1 MPDPALDDVRRAF
14 AEAVRERLMRR
25 DPVPVPGLGTF
36 VPRHEPSRV
45 VAGAGGRRTLHPPA
59 DRVEFEPE
67 PLSSP
72 A

>member
-1 MPDPALDDVRRAF
+1 MSEPVSDDVRRAF

-25 DPVPVPGLGTF
+25 APVAVPGLGRF
-36 VPRHEPSRV
+36 VTRHEPSRV
-45 VAGAGGRRTLHPPA
+45 VAQPGGRRTLHPPA

-67 PLSSP
+67 PHLSH